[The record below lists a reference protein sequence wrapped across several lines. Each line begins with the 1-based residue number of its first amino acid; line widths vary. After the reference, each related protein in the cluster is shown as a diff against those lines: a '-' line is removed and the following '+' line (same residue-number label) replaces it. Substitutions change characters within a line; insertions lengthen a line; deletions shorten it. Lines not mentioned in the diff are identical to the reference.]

1 MCIFASS
8 VKTFPLLSKHWQAFT
23 SIDGSDTPSDTS
35 SAVAG
40 ADEDCPSR
48 VSITSSPW
56 LITSAKALL
65 PIKQIISHTKR
76 STFILPHVL
85 STSVFLT

>member
-48 VSITSSPW
+48 VSITSSPS

-65 PIKQIISHTKR
+65 HTMYKV
-76 STFILPHVL
+76 T
-85 STSVFLT
+85 VFMRVQ